1 MESAP
6 STQIASL
13 RHYLIGRKVYFQK
26 VRWVLKSKDL
36 ERFERDPKEI
46 ARWQRTQQH
55 LLAGRN
61 GAALDG
67 YRDLLGQ
74 YPGIAQLWFERG
86 MAAIG
91 ALEFLEAHQAF
102 QRMMELAP
110 GDVSLLVLAGQQYH
124 RMRRLDDA
132 RDCFLR
138 AAAADPDSVHAQLS
152 LAAWF
157 ERDRRLDDAWGCVE
171 IALKKHPTDGHAL
184 YYRAFL
190 LNRQGR
196 NAEAEKELQ
205 ELIQRNVWPDAN
217 VKCSAH
223 HLLAVVLDELG
234 RHSEALRWLCE
245 SKAQV
250 RHLTNA
256 AALEKQYDD
265 LDRGRRHLLASLTPE
280 MLQNWR
286 RESAASPAAQRLVFL
301 GGHPRSGTTLVEQI
315 LGAHPGVLAFD
326 ESDAFVTEIE
336 NGIAPPN
343 QKLTLKDLNALSATD
358 RANLRERYLKSLLR
372 EDLTGNGAA
381 VLLDKNP
388 SPTGSLPV
396 WLRVFPD
403 LKVIIPLRDP
413 RDVVLSCF
421 FQNLTPTAMSVNFLS
436 LERTVKHYADL
447 MDVWL
452 RMRELGGFEW
462 IETRYEDVV
471 GDLEAEGQR
480 LTQFMDLEWDPGQA
494 QYHQKAKKKFV
505 SAPTYHDVT
514 KPVYT
519 RAIGRWE
526 RYAEALEPFQEKLA
540 KYCAAFGYA

>member
-1 MESAP
+1 MRP
-6 STQIASL
+6 
-13 RHYLIGRKVYFQK
+13 
-26 VRWVLKSKDL
+26 VLKSKEL
-36 ERFERDPKEI
+36 ERFERDPKEV

-61 GAALDG
+61 GPALEG
-67 YRDLLGQ
+67 YRDLLNRH
-74 YPGIAQLWFERG
+74 PGIAQLWFERG

-91 ALEFLEAHQAF
+91 ALEFPEAHHAF

-110 GDVSLLVLAGQQYH
+110 RDVSLLVLAGQQYH

-132 RDCFLR
+132 RGCFLR
-138 AAAADPDSVHAQLS
+138 AVAADPDSVHAQLS

-157 ERDRRLDDAWGCVE
+157 ERERRLDDAWGCVE
-171 IALKKHPTDGHAL
+171 TALKKHPQDGHAL

-190 LNRQGR
+190 LHRKGR
-196 NAEAEKELQ
+196 NAEAELELRD
-205 ELIQRNVWPDAN
+205 LIKRNVWPDAN
-217 VKCSAH
+217 VRCSAH
-223 HLLAVVLDELG
+223 HLLAVVLDEIG
-234 RHSEALRWLCE
+234 RHPEALRWLYE
-245 SKAQV
+245 SKAEL
-250 RHLTNA
+250 RRLTNA
-256 AALEKQYDD
+256 AALEKQYDQM
-265 LDRGRRHLLASLTPE
+265 DRNRRQLLASLTPE
-280 MLQNWR
+280 ILQNWR
-286 RESAASPAAQRLVFL
+286 RECATSPAQQRLVFL

-315 LGAHPGVLAFD
+315 LGAHPNVLAFD
-326 ESDAFVTEIE
+326 ESDAFVSEIE
-336 NGIAPPN
+336 NGISPAN
-343 QKLTLKDLNALSATD
+343 HVLTLKELNALSPEG
-358 RANLRERYLKSLLR
+358 RAALRGRYLKSLLR
-372 EDLTGNGAA
+372 EDAAGQGAP

-388 SPTGSLPV
+388 SPTASLPL

-421 FQNLTPTAMSVNFLS
+421 FQNLTVTAANVNFLS

-494 QYHQKAKKKFV
+494 QYHEKARKKFV

>member
-1 MESAP
+1 
-6 STQIASL
+6 
-13 RHYLIGRKVYFQK
+13 
-26 VRWVLKSKDL
+26 LKSKEL
-36 ERFERDPKEI
+36 ERFERDPKEV
-46 ARWQRTQQH
+46 ARWQRAQQH

-61 GAALDG
+61 LPALEG
-67 YRDLLGQ
+67 YRDLLGRH
-74 YPGIAQLWFERG
+74 PGIAQLWFERG

-91 ALEFLEAHQAF
+91 ALEFLEAHHAF
-102 QRMMELAP
+102 QQMAELAP
-110 GDVSLLVLAGQQYH
+110 RDVSLLVLAGQQYH

-132 RDCFLR
+132 RECFQR
-138 AAAADPDSVHAQLS
+138 AVAADPDSVHAQLS

-157 ERDRRLDDAWGCVE
+157 ERERRLDDAWGCVE
-171 IALKKHPTDGHAL
+171 TALKKHPKDGHAL

-196 NAEAEKELQ
+196 NPEAEQELR
-205 ELIQRNVWPDAN
+205 ELIQRNVWPDAQ

-234 RHSEALRWLCE
+234 RPSEAWTWLCE
-245 SKAQV
+245 SKSQLRKLAN
-250 RHLTNA
+250 T

-265 LDRGRRHLLASLTPE
+265 LERNRRQLLTSLTPE

-286 RESAASPAAQRLVFL
+286 RECAASPGEQRLVFL

-336 NGIAPPN
+336 NVGMAN
-343 QKLTLKDLNALSATD
+343 RKWTLKELNALGAD
-358 RANLRERYLKSLLR
+358 ERAVLRERYLKSLLR
-372 EDLTGNGAA
+372 EDLSGNGAP

-388 SPTGSLPV
+388 SPTGSLPL

-421 FQNLTPTAMSVNFLS
+421 FQNLTMTATNVNFLS

-452 RMRELGGFEW
+452 RMRELGGFDW
-462 IETRYEDVV
+462 VETRYEDVV
-471 GDLEAEGQR
+471 GDLESEGQR

-494 QYHQKAKKKFV
+494 QYHEKARKKFV